1 MSAFTICSEL
11 IAASINDEDIRR
23 RVLFRFL
30 AENGKLF
37 IAIDNPGM
45 GGLILDKYK
54 NAAVGPGSGPLK
66 FWLRDIVR
74 IWPFKVCQV
83 STSDLSHELEI
94 FARVCMT
101 TKLRFLLCDDEE
113 HYKELSEKYKGIKY
127 LTREMLKAKQESF
140 EEQIRMAQEN
150 PEQIK
155 ILFLSA
161 EPTDEGRIEAG
172 REHRTID
179 ERLQMAK
186 LRDEFRLFTTP
197 AVRPPDLTGALLRH
211 EPHVVH
217 FSGHGS
223 KKGQIFLEDDSG
235 SAKAVDPD
243 VLAKM
248 FKSFSTTVRCVI
260 LNACYSAQQAK
271 GIARSIQY
279 VIGIKDSISND
290 AAIAFSLGFYQALS
304 AGKSIPEAHSLGC
317 VQAGLQGF
325 SAEGEGIV
333 LVQPE

>member
-1 MSAFTICSEL
+1 MSEFTICSEFV
-11 IAASINDEDIRR
+11 AASKDDEEMRWW
-23 RVLFRFL
+23 VLGRFV

-37 IAIDNPGM
+37 IAIDSPGKE
-45 GGLILDKYK
+45 GLILTKYRD
-54 NAAVGPGSGPLK
+54 AMVGPGSGPLK
-66 FWLRDIVR
+66 VWLRDILR
-74 IWPFKVCQV
+74 IWPFKICQV
-83 STSDLSHELEI
+83 STSDLTHDREI
-94 FARVCMT
+94 FARVCHS
-101 TKLRFLLCDDEE
+101 TKLRLLLCDDEE

-127 LTREMLKAKQESF
+127 LTREMLKADQESF

-161 EPTDEGRIEAG
+161 EPINECRTEAG
-172 REHRTID
+172 KEHRTID

-186 LRDEFRLFTTP
+186 LRDEFRLFETF
-197 AVRPPDLTGALLRH
+197 AVRPHDLTGALLRH
-211 EPHVVH
+211 EPNVVH

-290 AAIAFSLGFYQALS
+290 VAIAFSLGFYQALS
-304 AGKSIPEAHSLGC
+304 AGKSIPQAHSLGC
-317 VQAGLQGF
+317 VQVGLQG
-325 SAEGEGIV
+325 SIAEGEGIV
-333 LVQPE
+333 LLQPE